1 MAILKILLADA
12 DEKYLHVLKRRFT
25 EELKNK
31 ASIEIITNQAYF
43 TQQFSM
49 PQTLSLLVVS
59 EDWYEAGLERHN
71 IANLFL
77 LTTNRDEAPK
87 NGHPSIYKYDAVKAL
102 FERIYKPCE
111 FPDDEPKRPVATK
124 VIAVYSP
131 IGGIGTT
138 TIAIGLGFALARQK
152 KKVLYLAT
160 DGLQNFQFLLPADRL
175 PNGAERPLRNDDGA
189 GDVFPHLTPLLRIH
203 AGLSYLPPF
212 QQPLAALRWKAEHW
226 INLCQFVRKS
236 KQYDYIILDCPS
248 EFSSGNS
255 KLLGPV
261 ELRLIIAGQ
270 SHFDVLKLG
279 NFTRCFDSS
288 VGRTEYIC
296 SRYDKNQPNCL
307 LDEAFAASVPIKE
320 YIEETAELSTPG
332 GLLKPNVLDR
342 LTVFAEGG

>member
-25 EELKNK
+25 DELKNM
-31 ASIEIITNQAYF
+31 ASIETITDRAYF
-43 TQQFSM
+43 MQQFSM

-77 LTTNRDEAPK
+77 LSTNKDETPQS
-87 NGHPSIYKYDAVKAL
+87 GHPSIYKYDAVKTL
-102 FERIYKPCE
+102 FERIYKSCE
-111 FPDDEPKRPVATK
+111 FPEDKSSRPVATK

-138 TIAIGLGFALARQK
+138 TIAIGLGLALVRQK
-152 KKVLYLAT
+152 KRVLYLGT
-160 DGLQNFQFLLPADRL
+160 DGLQNFQYLLPAERL
-175 PNGAERPLRNDDGA
+175 PNGAERPLRNDEGA
-189 GDVFPHLTPLLRIH
+189 GDVFAHLTPLLRIH
-203 AGLSYLPPF
+203 TGLSYLPPF

-236 KQYDYIILDCPS
+236 KQYDYIILDCSS
-248 EFSSGNS
+248 EFSAGNS
-255 KLLGPV
+255 KLLGPAD
-261 ELRLIIAGQ
+261 LRLIVAGQ
-270 SHFDVLKLG
+270 SHFDVLKLS

-296 SRYDKNQPNCL
+296 NRYDKAQPNCL
-307 LDEAFAASVPIKE
+307 LDEAIAASVPVKE
-320 YIEETAELSTPG
+320 YIEESADLSTPE
-332 GLLKPNVLDR
+332 GLQRSNGLDR
-342 LTVFAEGG
+342 LTALVEGG